1 MRQWARR
8 VVSYVDAR
16 DVFVAVGFAALYAGI
31 AGRFGHDVAL
41 IVLGVIILAKGLT
54 RWV

>member
-1 MRQWARR
+1 VLRKIL
-8 VVSYVDAR
+8 SYVDAR
-16 DVFVAVGFAALYAGI
+16 DGFVAVGFLALYVGVAW
-31 AGRFGHDVAL
+31 RFGHDIAL